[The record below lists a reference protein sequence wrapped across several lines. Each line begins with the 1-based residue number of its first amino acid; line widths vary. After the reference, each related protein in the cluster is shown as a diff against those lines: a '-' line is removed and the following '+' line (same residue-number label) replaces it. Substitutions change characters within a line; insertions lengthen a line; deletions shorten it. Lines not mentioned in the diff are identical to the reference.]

1 MKKIKLTE
9 AQKYVIYTI
18 AFLVSYFM
26 TLILLTT
33 FIPL

>member
-9 AQKYVIYTI
+9 TQKYVICAV

-26 TLILLTT
+26 TLILLA
-33 FIPL
+33 